1 MKRLYAYRCGTWAK
15 DKGSSESA
23 RAPLEKIRAE
33 GKFARRRERRM
44 KKKDEET
51 DRRKSGREKRKEGTE
66 KVKRERK
73 RGRNREVKADR
84 YSWTIQVAQQPAGSG
99 TLSLLGPGS
108 LEPVRL
114 VSVFASIGS
123 ILRSSSVVH
132 PSSTLFP
139 FAFSFLFSLSLS
151 FFPLI
156 PLIALACL
164 FLLQCVFRRLVSFY
178 FVPAAFLV
186 LRYISRYSWSLQS
199 SVASLVIAI
208 NSG

>member
-33 GKFARRRERRM
+33 GKFARRRKRRM

-51 DRRKSGREKRKEGTE
+51 DRRKSGREKRKEETE
-66 KVKRERK
+66 KIKRERK
-73 RGRNREVKADR
+73 RGRNQEVKADR

-139 FAFSFLFSLSLS
+139 FAFSFLFSLSLLLPAHPFDRVS
-151 FFPLI
+151 VSLSSPM
-156 PLIALACL
+156 CL
-164 FLLQCVFRRLVSFY
+164 SSIGIFLLRPCCFPR
-178 FVPAAFLV
+178 PAIHLSIFLV
-186 LRYISRYSWSLQS
+186 LAVFGRI
-199 SVASLVIAI
+199 VGHC
-208 NSG
+208 N